1 MFIATTTK
9 KAVCLYEGMLPRKK
23 MEQFN
28 AFLSVFYALS
38 VKSCDLFRGGG
49 NYEVRFCYRGNRAC
63 SSGKFKKKMV
73 LLKVILI
80 NLVR

>member
-38 VKSCDLFRGGG
+38 MKSCDLFRGGG
-49 NYEVRFCYRGNRAC
+49 ETMRYDFVIGVTGHAPPENLR
-63 SSGKFKKKMV
+63 KKWCF
-73 LLKVILI
+73 LKLF
-80 NLVR
+80 